1 MLGQNGISHMTGFD
15 PGLLKPLN
23 VLLAERSVTRAAKL
37 LNISQSTM
45 SGILARLREQLGD
58 PLLVRDGMGMQL
70 THRAL
75 TLVPLAKQ
83 AAMAIEQLSAD
94 TSEPALADDR
104 RTFSVMASDYGLQLI
119 LLEALTLA
127 SEQAPHVRF
136 LVLPITSS
144 VEGVFDGLADL
155 CFTGD
160 TVATIEPLPA
170 GLIVTQVLLRET
182 YLCAVQGGRNGEERM
197 TSEDYARKRRV
208 TVTFDRSSLTLED
221 RVLLAKP
228 ERPAQIVVPSF
239 HAVGAFVQ
247 RAEAISLV
255 PKRIGHMLHAIYGVG
270 LVQPAFECR
279 ATEFRMLWH
288 IRNDQNP
295 FHRWFRRLVYETAQS
310 VHLG

>member
-1 MLGQNGISHMTGFD
+1 MTGFD

-23 VLLAERSVTRAAKL
+23 VLLTERSVTRAAKL

-58 PLLVRDGMGMQL
+58 PLLVRDGIGMQL
-70 THRAL
+70 TYRAL
-75 TLVPLAKQ
+75 TLAPLAKQ
-83 AAMAIEQLSAD
+83 AALAIEQLSVD
-94 TSEPALADDR
+94 MNEPVLADDR

-119 LLEALTLA
+119 LLKALRRA

-160 TVATIEPLPA
+160 ALATIEPLPA
-170 GLIVTQVLLRET
+170 GLIATQVLLRET
-182 YLCAVQGGRNGEERM
+182 YMCAIHGGRDAEERM
-197 TSEDYARKRRV
+197 TSDEYARNRRV
-208 TVTFDRSSLTLED
+208 TVTFDRSPLTLED
-221 RVLLAKP
+221 RVLLATP
-228 ERPAQIVVPSF
+228 PTAAQIVVPSF

-247 RAEAISLV
+247 HAQAISLV
-255 PKRIGHMLHAIYGVG
+255 PTRIGHMLRAVYG
-270 LVQPAFECR
+270 LNLIQPAFECR
-279 ATEFRMLWH
+279 STEFRMLWH

-295 FHRWFRRLVYETAQS
+295 FHRWFRRLVYETAQA
-310 VHLG
+310 VQ